1 MTFCKDMSSRLEE
14 PFCKNICFLG
24 IDTSYCSDLY
34 MFLIRLN
41 HLIAVLAISE
51 KAPAHS
57 LDTSQKVA
65 KNGILTKRLLE
76 NQRVRENQKQGTRSC
91 VLTK

>member
-14 PFCKNICFLG
+14 PFCKNICSLG

-41 HLIAVLAISE
+41 HFD
-51 KAPAHS
+51 S
-57 LDTSQKVA
+57 LDTQIRRGLGGEGSHLASFKLKPVGIF
-65 KNGILTKRLLE
+65 KNQCRY
-76 NQRVRENQKQGTRSC
+76 V
-91 VLTK
+91 